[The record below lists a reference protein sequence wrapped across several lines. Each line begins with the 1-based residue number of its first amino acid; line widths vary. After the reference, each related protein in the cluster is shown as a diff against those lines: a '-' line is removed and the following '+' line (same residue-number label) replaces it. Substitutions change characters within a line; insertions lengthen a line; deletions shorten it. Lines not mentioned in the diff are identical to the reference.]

1 MHCTNIYLMP
11 TMCQALALLIDIQ
24 VNKTNK
30 PLLTRSLHPIL
41 VTYNA
46 QRMSQGDS
54 YYGEKQSREGVGV
67 SGGRLQFKIGW
78 SGKSSL
84 GNDTEQKQEC
94 GIKNHSTLPQLFSS
108 VG

>member
-1 MHCTNIYLMP
+1 
-11 TMCQALALLIDIQ
+11 MCQALALVIDMQ
-24 VNKTNK
+24 VNKTDNL
-30 PLLTRSLHPIL
+30 LLTRSLHPIL

-46 QRMSQGDS
+46 QRMSEGDS
-54 YYGEKQSREGVGV
+54 YYREKQSREGVGI

-78 SGKSSL
+78 SGKFSL

-94 GIKNHSTLPQLFSS
+94 GIKNHGTHLQPVSS